1 MKKFVLAIL
10 LSVGV
15 QMSGVAGPAHDHGK
29 EHKAVHGGLFSQA
42 AYDYE
47 LLVKDREARLFVTD
61 HGQPVILSGSTAKVT
76 ILEGTRKTDID
87 MTPSGQ
93 YFVAKTALNPGKG
106 AKAVVQ
112 LKIGGKASTA
122 RFTF

>member
-29 EHKAVHGGLFSQA
+29 DHKAVHGGLFFQA

-47 LLVKDREARLFVTD
+47 LLVKDGEARLFVTD
-61 HGQPVILSGSTAKVT
+61 HGKPLVLSGSTAKMT
-76 ILEGTRKTDID
+76 ILDGAKKIDID
-87 MTPSGQ
+87 MAPSGQ
-93 YFVAKTALNPGKG
+93 YFVAKTGLNPGKG
-106 AKAVVQ
+106 AKVVVQ
-112 LKIGGKASTA
+112 LKIGGKTSTA